1 MQSCLW
7 QSAGAWSSHI
17 MTHIRKAA
25 NSPICVDRET
35 LAAFLVSSALQNTL
49 LREWVDACRL

>member
-7 QSAGAWSSHI
+7 QWAGAWSSHI

-25 NSPICVDRET
+25 NAPICMDGET
-35 LAAFLVSSALQNTL
+35 LAAFLVSRASQDAL
-49 LREWVDACRL
+49 LREWA